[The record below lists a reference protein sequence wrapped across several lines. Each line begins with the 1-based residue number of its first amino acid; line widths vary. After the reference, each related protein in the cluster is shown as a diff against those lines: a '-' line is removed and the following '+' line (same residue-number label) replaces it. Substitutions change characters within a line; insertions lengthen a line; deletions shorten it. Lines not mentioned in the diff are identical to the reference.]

1 MKKGLGNHSYI
12 CTILVPRR
20 PLFREVHKMF
30 EVELSLDRRES
41 GCLQNYLQ
49 SIGRYDLITREKE
62 YELARLIKQGDRD
75 ALDALVNA
83 NLRFVVSVAKKFL
96 NQGLSYMDLIAEGNI
111 GLITAADRFDETR
124 EFRFISYAVWWIRQ
138 AIQKAIAEQTNTVR
152 LPVNRTQQ
160 VQKMKK
166 VTREFEQKYNRL
178 PFESELSERVEIPLV
193 KMALINAASR
203 PLASLDENIF
213 DSEDMTLSEILA
225 DESLPTPEDGYLQ
238 SEVVSLIG
246 AALDILTLREKDVVS
261 RYYGLGDLESVSLE
275 TIGQDLNLSRERIRQ
290 VRNQALL
297 KIRKH
302 VDSME
307 TIKFAS

>member
-1 MKKGLGNHSYI
+1 MRNHSYI
-12 CTILVPRR
+12 CAIPVPRKN
-20 PLFREVHKMF
+20 LVSGGAKMF
-30 EVELSLDRRES
+30 EVELSMDRRES

-62 YELARLIKQGDRD
+62 YELAKLIKLGDRD

-83 NLRFVVSVAKKFL
+83 NLRFVVTVAKKFL

-111 GLITAADRFDETR
+111 GLITAAGRFDETR

-138 AIQKAIAEQTNTVR
+138 SIQKAIAEQTNTVR

-166 VTREFEQKYNRL
+166 ATREFEQKHCRL
-178 PFESELSERVEIPLV
+178 PSESELSVCVNIPLS

-203 PLASLDENIF
+203 PLASFDEKVF
-213 DSEDMTLSEILA
+213 DSADVTLAEIIA
-225 DESLPTPEDGYLQ
+225 DETSPTPEDGYLVG
-238 SEVVSLIG
+238 ENISLIES
-246 AALDILTLREKDVVS
+246 ALESLTVREKFVIT
-261 RYYGLGDLESVSLE
+261 RYYGLGELDSNSLE

-297 KIRKH
+297 KIRKY
-302 VDSME
+302 VDSLQAVA
-307 TIKFAS
+307 FAS

>member
-20 PLFREVHKMF
+20 PLFQEVHKMF

>member
-1 MKKGLGNHSYI
+1 
-12 CTILVPRR
+12 
-20 PLFREVHKMF
+20 MF
-30 EVELSLDRRES
+30 EVELSMDRRES

-75 ALDALVNA
+75 ALDELVNA
-83 NLRFVVSVAKKFL
+83 NLRFVVTVAKKFL

-138 AIQKAIAEQTNTVR
+138 SIQKAIAEQTNTVR

-160 VQKMKK
+160 VQKIKK
-166 VTREFEQKYNRL
+166 ITREFEQKYYRL
-178 PFESELSERVEIPLV
+178 PSDSELSERVEIPLV
-193 KMALINAASR
+193 KMALIKAASR

-225 DESLPTPEDGYLQ
+225 DESMPNPEDGFLQ
-238 SEVVSLIG
+238 SEVISLIG
-246 AALDILTLREKDVVS
+246 SALDILTLREKDVVS

-290 VRNQALL
+290 VRNQALF

-307 TIKFAS
+307 TTKFAS